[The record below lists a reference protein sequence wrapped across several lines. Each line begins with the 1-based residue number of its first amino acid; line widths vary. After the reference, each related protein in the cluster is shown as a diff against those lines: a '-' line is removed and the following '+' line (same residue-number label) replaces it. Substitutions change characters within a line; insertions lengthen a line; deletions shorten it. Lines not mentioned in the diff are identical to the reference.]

1 MKRIKVSFT
10 VMVGDWPDTRCTEEH
25 ILNAVERLGLNI
37 LDAYDETICDLKS
50 EVLVE
55 Y

>member
-10 VMVGDWPDTRCTEEH
+10 IVVGEWPDTRCTEEH
-25 ILNAVERLGLNI
+25 IVNAVKRLGENI

-50 EVLVE
+50 EVVAGD
-55 Y
+55 